1 MNERSI
7 KSSEFWTIG
16 THVIDLPLLYA
27 VLILLFAGLA
37 ILYSASSVV
46 AQRDF
51 ENSFYYVKKQAIW
64 IGLSFLAMLIAS
76 VFPLKV
82 LQKYSNLLMIL
93 NLVLLTFV
101 FVPFIGKS
109 VETHYGRTFHRWI
122 NLGFLQFQPSELAK
136 IIIIIYVSATLVK
149 IHEVEFHWKSFGL
162 PIFTLSLAILL
173 IMAEPAFGTSLE
185 VLFIILILVYI
196 YGFQIRKLILGFI
209 SILPLLALLIYKVGY
224 RKKRI
229 EIWLDPYKYRYDEGH
244 QLVSSF
250 RSFYEGGFFGNPLA
264 TGYSHRYLTYS
275 HTDFILPTFVEDF
288 GYFGFLVLMSIICFI
303 MLRVFLLLK
312 KVDDPFYFLLG
323 VGLIS
328 LIILQVLINSFVVTG
343 ILPITGISFPFLSY
357 GGSSLLTTMIS
368 FGLILNITK
377 KENLS

>member
-1 MNERSI
+1 MNERSV
-7 KSSEFWTIG
+7 KNEFWKIG
-16 THVIDLPLLYA
+16 VHVIDLPLLYA
-27 VLILLFAGLA
+27 VLILLLAGLA

-51 ENSFYYVKKQAIW
+51 EDSFYYVKKQAVW
-64 IGLSFLAMLIAS
+64 TGVSFLAMLFAS
-76 VFPLKV
+76 VFPLRI
-82 LQKYSNLLMIL
+82 LQKYSSLLMFANLIL
-93 NLVLLTFV
+93 LGLV

-136 IIIIIYVSATLVK
+136 VIIIIYVSATLVR
-149 IHEVEFHWKSFGL
+149 IHEVEFHWKSFGF
-162 PIFTLSLAILL
+162 PILMVSLAILL

-185 VLFIILILVYI
+185 ILFIILILIYV
-196 YGFQIRKLILGFI
+196 YGFQLRKLFLGFL
-209 SILPLLALLIYKVGY
+209 SVLPLLALLIYKVGY

-229 EIWLDPYKYRYDEGH
+229 EVWLDPYKYRYDEGH

-250 RSFYEGGFFGNPLA
+250 RSFYEGGLFGNPLA

-288 GYFGFLVLMSIICFI
+288 GYFGFLVLLSLIFMI
-303 MLRVFLLLK
+303 MIRVFLLLK
-312 KVDDPFYFLLG
+312 KVNEPFYFLLG
-323 VGLIS
+323 VGLLS
-328 LIILQVLINSFVVTG
+328 LIVLQILINSFVVTG

-368 FGLILNITK
+368 FGLIFNITK